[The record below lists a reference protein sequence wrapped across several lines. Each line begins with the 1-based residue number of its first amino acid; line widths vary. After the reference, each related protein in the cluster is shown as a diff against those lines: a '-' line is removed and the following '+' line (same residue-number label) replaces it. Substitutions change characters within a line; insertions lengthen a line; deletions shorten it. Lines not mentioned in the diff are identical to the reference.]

1 MASAA
6 RRDIEVPKP
15 EGVFGKGKLR
25 RIGQIKILAFI
36 FLVIWIL
43 IGLFVL
49 TFIVQ
54 GTKRGMFDYVLFGK
68 VPQAQQAPNVEAPKE
83 TSLPKIG
90 TINIACAEKALKPES
105 IQKLVGE
112 FDYDITKL
120 SADEKTAFEK
130 CIVEKPKESPSAPP
144 AK

>member
-1 MASAA
+1 MARSVKKLAKGEN
-6 RRDIEVPKP
+6 DEFNTG
-15 EGVFGKGKLR
+15 EGKL
-25 RIGQIKILAFI
+25 GPLKKLGVMKPLKFI

-68 VPQAQQAPNVEAPKE
+68 VPQTQAAPQVEAPTE

-90 TINIACAEKALKPES
+90 KINIACAEKALKPES

-112 FDYDITKL
+112 YDYDITKL
-120 SADEKTAFEK
+120 SASEKTEFEK
-130 CIVEKPKESPSAPP
+130 CILEKPQPSPTS
-144 AK
+144 

>member
-1 MASAA
+1 MAKPIK
-6 RRDIEVPKP
+6 RDEETEKSDRVLR
-15 EGVFGKGKLR
+15 GGKLR
-25 RIGQIKILAFI
+25 KVGLIKLLAFV
-36 FLVIWIL
+36 FFVIWIL
-43 IGLFVL
+43 IGLFIL

-112 FDYDITKL
+112 YDYDITKL
-120 SADEKTAFEK
+120 EASEKTEFEK
-130 CIVEKPKESPSAPP
+130 CIVAPP
-144 AK
+144 QPSPKS